1 MKTIG
6 ANLQTS
12 TQIHNIEGTILSF
25 KFLISFPNHSRF
37 LFILILIL
45 IMTDLYDLPLYQ
57 PDIEYDIDSSDDD
70 EEEEEVNDKFEM
82 AQYDLDVVDEA
93 LLNPHNKEF
102 MDHFGFKIQ
111 VKTDDEGSSDEDT
124 SDEEQESN
132 EHTPESVPEMPED
145 NAKDTSL
152 YPEEEEAVIGQ
163 DKPIKRPTSVVSNVD
178 MSRPSQTL
186 EQRRISRQSMVQ
198 NRSSLVI
205 KKFFHHN
212 HKYDSERQTLLK
224 QEALDLL
231 STCKEKEKAVDWGK
245 VYARFS

>member
-25 KFLISFPNHSRF
+25 KFLISFPNHLKL
-37 LFILILIL
+37 LFIPVIII
-45 IMTDLYDLPLYQ
+45 IMTDLYDLPLHQ

-70 EEEEEVNDKFEM
+70 EEEEEEVNDKFEM

-124 SDEEQESN
+124 SDEEQESK
-132 EHTPESVPEMPED
+132 EHIPESVPEMPED
-145 NAKDTSL
+145 NVKDTSL
-152 YPEEEEAVIGQ
+152 YPEEEAVIGQ
-163 DKPIKRPTSVVSNVD
+163 DKPVKRPTSVVSNVD

-231 STCKEKEKAVDWGK
+231 STCKDKEKAVDWGNI
-245 VYARFS
+245 YAIFI